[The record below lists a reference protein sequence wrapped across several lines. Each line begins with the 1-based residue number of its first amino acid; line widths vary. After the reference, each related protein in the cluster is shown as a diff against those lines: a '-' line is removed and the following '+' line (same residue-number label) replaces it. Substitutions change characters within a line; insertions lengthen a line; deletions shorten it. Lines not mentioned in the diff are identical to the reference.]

1 MEWLKLKNCNCK
13 SFYNDIDI
21 PFFPPEISRDELIL
35 KLKKTYSHDKINGC
49 MIYMLLTELDYIDNM
64 LTKTIND
71 IDKSKYMSE
80 LIIIQNK
87 LVKIATK

>member
-1 MEWLKLKNCNCK
+1 MEWLKFKKCNCK
-13 SFYNDIDI
+13 SFYGDIDI

-49 MIYMLLTELDYIDNM
+49 MIYILLTELDYINNM
-64 LTKTIND
+64 LTKSIND
-71 IDKSKYMSE
+71 IDKAKYMSE